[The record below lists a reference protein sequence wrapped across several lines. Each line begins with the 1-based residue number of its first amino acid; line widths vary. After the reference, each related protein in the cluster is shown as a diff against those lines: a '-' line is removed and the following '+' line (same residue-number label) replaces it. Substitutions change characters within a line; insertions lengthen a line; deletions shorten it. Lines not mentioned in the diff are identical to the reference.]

1 MPEVLCIKIRKA
13 IGFCHFICFKVLRKK
28 NVLRAQRGQLNE
40 MRKVY
45 EGQYATD
52 MKEYEPQGAK
62 RRVFMGLKRLNEMF
76 SKKGKKVFFV
86 CSILFL

>member
-1 MPEVLCIKIRKA
+1 
-13 IGFCHFICFKVLRKK
+13 
-28 NVLRAQRGQLNE
+28 
-40 MRKVY
+40 
-45 EGQYATD
+45 

-86 CSILFL
+86 CSMLFL